1 MRGTAVLLVL
11 AAGCSH
17 GSATVDSTPP
27 PAAATA
33 QATPVGDP
41 TAGPTVVGLSLPTY
55 PQGPRHAFAED
66 QGHVVVVDAWATW
79 CGPCVKSLP
88 LLQALQ
94 QRFAAQGL
102 RTYAV
107 NVDSGPGEIPGFLA
121 QVPITLPILLDPDAE
136 VLEGSLDLR
145 LMPTTYLVDRSGKI
159 RARHEG
165 FAGNVARLQAD
176 VERLLAEPR

>member
-1 MRGTAVLLVL
+1 MRSTAVLLVL

-17 GSATVDSTPP
+17 ESATVTATPP
-27 PAAATA
+27 PAEAPA
-33 QATPVGDP
+33 QVGPAVDP
-41 TAGPTVVGLSLPTY
+41 TPGSTVVGLSLPTY

-79 CGPCVKSLP
+79 CRPCVQSLP
-88 LLQALQ
+88 LVQGLQ

-107 NVDSGPGEIPGFLA
+107 NVDSGPGEIAGFLT
-121 QVPITLPILLDPDAE
+121 QVPLTLPILLDPDAE

-145 LMPTTYLVDRSGKI
+145 LMPTTYLIDRSGKI
-159 RARHEG
+159 RARYEG

-176 VERLLAEPR
+176 VERLLAEPH